1 MKWSTAPVII
11 SDTVLKLAKAGKLKD
26 VLQAIEAER
35 HNQAANT
42 GHSSDGQI
50 AVVRVGAYKK

>member
-11 SDTVLKLAKAGKLKD
+11 SDTVVKLAKAGKLKY

-35 HNQAANT
+35 HNHTTDTGKSAN
-42 GHSSDGQI
+42 GQV

>member
-1 MKWSTAPVII
+1 MKWSTAPIII

-35 HNQAANT
+35 HNQATDT
-42 GHSSDGQI
+42 GLSRNGQI

>member
-35 HNQAANT
+35 HNNMTDT
-42 GHSSDGQI
+42 GTSLNGQI

>member
-35 HNQAANT
+35 HNQTTNT
-42 GHSSDGQI
+42 GRSLDGKI

>member
-1 MKWSTAPVII
+1 MKWSTAPIII
-11 SDTVLKLAKAGKLKD
+11 SDTVLNLAKAGKLKD

-35 HNQAANT
+35 HNHAAYT
-42 GHSSDGQI
+42 GKSSNGQI

>member
-11 SDTVLKLAKAGKLKD
+11 SDTVLKLVKAGKIKY

-35 HNQAANT
+35 NNEASYT
-42 GHSSDGQI
+42 GKSDNGKI
-50 AVVRVGAYKK
+50 TVVRVGAYKK